1 MPSLDTGIMVKIC
14 GIRTLGDALVASEA
28 GADFFGMVFVP
39 ERHRRITPKDAKA
52 IVEGVRSAGGPTP
65 RIVGLFADQL
75 LDEVN
80 AIVEYVGLDVVQ
92 LCGKE
97 DVEYAGQISC
107 DVIKVVHVA
116 ESATA
121 TDDAGTS
128 ERVRDFSGV
137 GYLVTLDRFVEG
149 IQGGTGK
156 GFDWGVAA
164 SLSKS
169 GLPFLL
175 AGGLTPEN
183 VSDAIAEVRPWGVD
197 VSSGVE
203 TDGNKDHQKIRDFM
217 HNSRAA
223 AAKTPNGQGA
233 EPHDR

>member
-1 MPSLDTGIMVKIC
+1 MTSQEIRVKIC
-14 GIRTLGDALVASEA
+14 GIRALDDGLAAADA
-28 GADFFGMVFVP
+28 GADFIGMVFVP
-39 ERHRRITPKDAKA
+39 ERHRRITPEAAKV
-52 IVEGVRSAGGPTP
+52 IVDGVRNSGGPVP

-80 AIVEYVGLDVVQ
+80 AIVEYCGLDLAQ

-97 DVEYAGQISC
+97 SVEYAGQVGC

-121 TDDAGTS
+121 SDDAGTG
-128 ERVRDFSGV
+128 ERVKDYSGV
-137 GYLVTLDRFVEG
+137 GHLVTLDRYVEG
-149 IQGGTGK
+149 IQGGTGE
-156 GFDWGVAA
+156 GFDWSVAA
-164 SLSKS
+164 SLSQA

-183 VSDAIAEVRPWGVD
+183 VAQAIAEVRPWGVD

-203 TDGNKDHQKIRDFM
+203 TGGDKDHQKIRDFM
-217 HNSRAA
+217 RNARTA
-223 AAKTPNGQGA
+223 AAKTA
-233 EPHDR
+233 

>member
-1 MPSLDTGIMVKIC
+1 MASQDSGIKVKIC
-14 GIRTLGDALVASEA
+14 GIRTLEDAMVAVEA
-28 GADFFGMVFVP
+28 GADLFGIVFVP
-39 ERHRRITPKDAKA
+39 GRHRRITADAAKEIVDEVRQVDGRLPK
-52 IVEGVRSAGGPTP
+52 
-65 RIVGLFADQL
+65 IVGLFADQL

-80 AIVEYVGLDVVQ
+80 AIVEYVGLDVAQ

-97 DVEYAGQISC
+97 DVEYAGQVSC

-121 TDDAGTS
+121 ADDAGTGD
-128 ERVRDFSGV
+128 RVRDFSGV
-137 GYLVTLDRFVEG
+137 GHLVTLDRYVAG

-164 SLSKS
+164 SLSQA

-183 VSDAIAEVRPWGVD
+183 VAEAIAAVKPWGVD

-203 TDGNKDHQKIRDFM
+203 TDGVKDHQKIREFVY
-217 HNSRAA
+217 NARAA
-223 AAKTPNGQGA
+223 AAKTV
-233 EPHDR
+233 

>member
-1 MPSLDTGIMVKIC
+1 MTVDSRDIRVKIC
-14 GIRTLGDALVASEA
+14 GIRALEDALVAAEA
-28 GADFFGMVFVP
+28 GADLIGMVFVP
-39 ERHRRITPKDAKA
+39 ERHRRITADAAKA
-52 IVEGVRSAGGPTP
+52 IVEGVRSSGGPVP

-80 AIVEYVGLDVVQ
+80 AIVEYAGLDVAQ

-97 DVEYAGQISC
+97 SVVYAGQVSC

-121 TDDAGTS
+121 ADDAGAG
-128 ERVRDFSGV
+128 ERVKGFSGI
-137 GYLVTLDRFVEG
+137 GHLVTLDRYVEG

-156 GFDWGVAA
+156 GFDWSVAA
-164 SLSKS
+164 SLSQA

-183 VSDAIAEVRPWGVD
+183 IAEAITRVKPWGVD

-203 TDGNKDHQKIRDFM
+203 TDGKKDHAKILEFLQTA
-217 HNSRAA
+217 RAA
-223 AAKTPNGQGA
+223 AAKTA
-233 EPHDR
+233 